1 MASVDEKVV
10 KLSMDDADL
19 DKGTKRA
26 INDLDALK
34 KALEFKDAE
43 RGLEAVTQAAAR
55 VDMSPLSNGIANV
68 SNQFNLLNTIASSA
82 IFNVTNKAIDAGER
96 LVKSLSVDQISA
108 GWGKFADKTSAV
120 QTIMASTSNQF
131 TDTGEQMEYVE
142 NQLEKLNWFTDE
154 TSYRFLDMVSN
165 IGKFTASNIA
175 LDKSVDSMQGI
186 AAWAARSGA
195 GVQGASRAMYNLS
208 QSMAMGAVRLQ
219 DWMSIENANMATY
232 EFKET
237 ALETAVEL
245 GVLTKAAD
253 GLYST
258 LDGTTTTIEGFR
270 ESLQKGWF
278 TADVLVNTLDKYG
291 SFASELNKLYEEL
304 DGNVPTTTLLKYIDD
319 FVDGSLNMQQ
329 AMTATGM
336 SAEELG
342 GWLEKLGAEQ
352 YKLGRESFKAAQ
364 ETKTFQE
371 AIDYVKESV
380 SSGWMRTF
388 EYLFG
393 NYEEAKEF
401 FSNMSEWL
409 YDIFVASGDA
419 RNGLLMLWKDEG
431 GRDQFIQS
439 LYQIMDNIST
449 FVGMIKDAWNSV
461 FPEKTID
468 DIWAISN
475 GFSKFVNTL
484 TPTKETVES
493 VKNALSGLFSI
504 LKVLKDIIDGVW
516 AATEPLRDS
525 LNRLAGSLVWVLG
538 QFGRKIFNKTGTIT
552 DSKALNDLYSII
564 NKISTL
570 IGDNLVNA
578 FNILYTGAIITGRI
592 ISKIVDILKNG
603 ELSVSQSVSAIS
615 IVFGQLINGLTGGL
629 LETSGYTGIINNSLS
644 ILSNT
649 IQHFTGF
656 LGNFLSALTGA
667 EGDTKQIVSTISK
680 VLGSLAKG
688 VSNIFASITIDDVKT
703 VAVIGSLI
711 YLTTSLGTLFKSL
724 SFISKK
730 FFSLTERL
738 KKTTSLDS
746 FITQLNAALDKTA
759 LLQIGISVTLLVNA
773 LSKIAAMDVDKLA
786 ISVAALTGISA
797 GLLIVMKQM
806 GTASK
811 DVKPGNIFKMGVA
824 MSTLGAAFIVVSQAM
839 SVIGKMDVGSVL
851 LSLGTMT
858 AIMLGVE
865 KFSMM
870 LDGVKVGKLTVVSAS
885 LSLLAVGLTAMMVP
899 IGILSRIEFSSLLL
913 GLLGLAGMLAEIV
926 AFSKIIEKINV
937 GSFAGASASLILLS
951 TAVLNISIAL
961 ASLSTIG
968 FSDMLVGLT
977 GLTGILGGLSLTA
990 LAISKIDK
998 ASILSAAA
1006 SLLVLSASV
1015 SIIGGV
1021 ISALSKIDFSSL
1033 MGSMA
1038 ALLSMTLGLTGILEL
1053 LKLITTGMGVGQ
1065 IASISIALIT
1075 LSGSMITLAM
1085 GLKLMEG
1092 VSWTTMGQGLT
1103 AFGTGLAILLA
1114 AGAIAQ
1120 YTAIGAGIGIIVAAL
1135 VGLSSIMLI
1144 AAGSIAIIV
1153 NSIKTLSDTI
1163 VALIAAAAMFGDELP
1178 NLVQTGID
1186 ALKVGF
1192 KGILSIVYESVP
1204 EMTLAITA
1212 VIAAVN
1218 AAILAAKSSTV
1229 LAIVAIGLAI
1239 LEALKQF
1246 GGPIMDA
1253 LTHVVNMMTEKLPE
1267 LMLAIGDFIE
1277 QLFAG
1282 IGILVT
1288 KAIYGLFEG
1297 VLNLIPFFGQKLSA
1311 DLHNESERVGEAYL
1325 DGFTKT
1331 VEDGQDEARNAG
1343 ASVGSAA
1350 VNGLTSKD
1358 GIDSNSPSK
1367 KTQEAGKNFNDGFT
1381 ETIKEGQE
1389 DASKAGSDLGVK
1401 AADSTE
1407 DGVKQGLENNKES
1420 TKNDIRSWFNDVV
1433 GDLDLGVDIP
1443 VNIRLFGGSGTSK
1456 SDWQVFEDAVTKYGD
1471 DAFSELSKMDEQGKL
1486 TSGLI
1491 SRALRSGYIS
1501 KRQADELAKSIRMEI
1516 AENQKDKYQQ
1526 TGEEIGNYVGSGLAS
1541 SKAPAAAAR
1550 SQAQNVGEAFT
1561 DEIKK
1566 LDLAD
1571 RTANSLLSLWKA
1583 QNPNATEA
1591 EQAAKEM
1598 ELVAGQVVTQSER
1611 ARYAQLSYTETLQ
1624 KMGEA
1629 ATETQEAYIKMID
1642 EQTKLIELQNKLNES
1657 QMQSGE
1663 QTREAF
1669 LKMSDILHDYY
1680 YAKDGGRST
1689 AEFLKSLGFT
1699 DREITEAAAKEAGY
1713 AIPKMVEETKEAT
1726 VLATQTAGEQTVQ
1739 LYANSVTTNLE
1750 ALTPTFTNFG
1760 NTYATSLGTGMTE
1773 KSDAVAI
1780 AAVETVGAAQ
1790 NEAGSDKVIEEWT
1803 DIGYQFMTGMIAGI
1817 VKGSPEVEAAIKS
1830 AVSAAIAAAKAVAG
1844 VASPSKETMW
1854 QASMWMAGYIK
1865 GIDDNQSV
1873 LENALVS
1880 PVKTAISNASSAL
1893 NGSDF
1898 VDGFSKSIVGGV
1910 NESAGMLQ
1918 HKVQSLLT
1926 TTTNEID
1933 AFVRSN
1939 NIAPMISDML
1949 GIDDETMHVNVVLDL
1964 DDSSLYGL
1972 NALSSIQATAS
1983 ANQNGSRSY
1992 TDNLAQSIQ
2001 ETNRRMSDLEQRFN
2015 QKISSGGESDSSSE
2029 SSVQNFNLTQNNY
2042 SPKALSRVDIY
2053 RDTQKLVNQVS
2064 EKLATRSKR

>member
-1 MASVDEKVV
+1 MPSVDEKVV

-26 INDLDALK
+26 LNDLDALK
-34 KALEFKDAE
+34 KALEFKDTE
-43 RGLEAVTQAAAR
+43 RGLEGVTQAAAR
-55 VDMSPLSNGIANV
+55 VDMNPLSNGIANV
-68 SNQFNLLNTIASSA
+68 SNQFNLLNTIATSA

-96 LVKSLSVDQISA
+96 LIKSLSVDQISA

-131 TDTGEQMEYVE
+131 TDTGKQMEYVE
-142 NQLEKLNWFTDE
+142 DQLEKLNWFTDE

-245 GVLTKAAD
+245 GVLTKSAD

-319 FVDGSLNMQQ
+319 FVDGSLDMQQ

-342 GWLEKLGAEQ
+342 SWLEKLGSQQ

-431 GRDQFIQS
+431 GRDQFIQG
-439 LYQIMDNIST
+439 LYQLMDNIST

-461 FPEKTID
+461 FPEKTVD
-468 DIWAISN
+468 DIWAISD
-475 GFSKFVNTL
+475 GFSKFVNIL

-493 VKNALSGLFSI
+493 VKNTLSGLFSI
-504 LKVLKDIIDGVW
+504 LKALKDIIGGVW
-516 AATEPLRDS
+516 TATEPLRDG

-538 QFGRKIFNKTGTIT
+538 QFGREIFNKTGTIT

-578 FNILYTGAIITGRI
+578 FNILYTGAVITGRV

-615 IVFGQLINGLTGGL
+615 MVFDQLINGLTGRL
-629 LETSGYTGIINNSLS
+629 LETSGYTRIINNSLS

-649 IQHFTGF
+649 IQHFIGF

-724 SFISKK
+724 SFISNK

-759 LLQIGISVTLLVNA
+759 LLQIGVSITLLVNA
-773 LSKIAAMDVDKLA
+773 LSKIASMDIDKLA
-786 ISVAALTGISA
+786 ISVAALTGLSA
-797 GLLIVMKQM
+797 GLLVVMKQM

-824 MSTLGAAFIVVSQAM
+824 MSTLGAAFVIISEAM
-839 SVIGKMDVGSVL
+839 SIIGKMDAGSVL

-858 AIMLGVE
+858 AIMLGIE
-865 KFSMM
+865 KFSVM
-870 LDGVKVGKLTVVSAS
+870 LNGVKVGKLTVVSAS

-899 IGILSRIEFSSLLL
+899 IGILSRIEFSSLLF

-937 GSFAGASASLILLS
+937 GAFAGASASLILLS
-951 TAVLNISIAL
+951 TAVLNMSIAL

-990 LAISKIDK
+990 FAISKIDK
-998 ASILSAAA
+998 TSLLSAAA
-1006 SLLVLSASV
+1006 SLLLLSTSI

-1021 ISALSKIDFSSL
+1021 VSSLSKIDFSSL
-1033 MGSMA
+1033 MGSIA
-1038 ALLSMTLGLTGILEL
+1038 GLLSMTLGLTGILEL

-1092 VSWTTMGQGLT
+1092 VSWTTIGQGLT
-1103 AFGTGLAILLA
+1103 AFGAGLAILLA

-1204 EMTLAITA
+1204 EMILAITA

-1229 LAIVAIGLAI
+1229 LAVVTIGLAI

-1253 LTHVVNMMTEKLPE
+1253 LTYVVNMMIEKLPG

-1297 VLNLIPFFGQKLSA
+1297 VLNLIPFFGQKLAA

-1350 VNGLTSKD
+1350 VDGLTSKD

-1381 ETIKEGQE
+1381 ETIKDGQE
-1389 DASKAGSDLGVK
+1389 DASKAGSNLGIK

-1443 VNIRLFGGSGTSK
+1443 VNVRLFGGSGTSK
-1456 SDWQVFEDAVTKYGD
+1456 SDWQVFEDAITKYGD

-1486 TSGLI
+1486 TSGFI

-1526 TGEEIGNYVGSGLAS
+1526 TGEDIGGYVGSGLAS

-1550 SQAQNVGEAFT
+1550 SQAQNIGDAFT

-1571 RTANSLLSLWKA
+1571 KTANSLLSLWKA

-1591 EQAAKEM
+1591 ETAAKEM
-1598 ELVAGQVVTQSER
+1598 ELVAGQIVTQSQR
-1611 ARYAQLSYTETLQ
+1611 AQIAQKQYTETLQ
-1624 KMGEA
+1624 AMGEA
-1629 ATETQEAYIKMID
+1629 ASETQEAYIKMID
-1642 EQTKLIELQNKLNES
+1642 EQTKLIELQNKLNEA
-1657 QMQSGE
+1657 QMQGGE
-1663 QTREAF
+1663 QTTEAF
-1669 LKMSDILHDYY
+1669 QRMSDVLHDYY

-1713 AIPKMVEETKEAT
+1713 AIPRMVEETKEAT
-1726 VLATQTAGEQTVQ
+1726 VMATQAAGQQTVQ
-1739 LYANSVTTNLE
+1739 LYAESVTTNLE
-1750 ALTPTFTNFG
+1750 SLTPTFTGFG
-1760 NTYATSLGTGMTE
+1760 NTYATSLGNGMVE
-1773 KSDAVAI
+1773 KTADVGN
-1780 AAVETVGAAQ
+1780 AAVQTVNDARS
-1790 NEAGSDKVIEEWT
+1790 EAGSDEVIAEWT
-1803 DIGYQFMTGMIAGI
+1803 NVGYQFMTGMIAGI
-1817 VKGSPEVEAAIKS
+1817 VKGSPEVQSAIAQ
-1830 AVSAAIAAAKAVAG
+1830 AVKAAIAAAKRAAR
-1844 VASPSKETMW
+1844 VASPSKETTW
-1854 QASMWMAGYIK
+1854 QAEMWMTGYVK
-1865 GIDDNQSV
+1865 GIEENSKSV
-1873 LENALVS
+1873 ERALVKPIDS
-1880 PVKTAISNASSAL
+1880 ALSNAGSSFDDSA
-1893 NGSDF
+1893 F
-1898 VDGFSKSIVGGV
+1898 AKGFSKSIIGGV
-1910 NESAGMLQ
+1910 NESAGML
-1918 HKVQSLLT
+1918 KQSVRSLINT
-1926 TTTNEID
+1926 TADEMD
-1933 AFVRSN
+1933 AFRNVKPEGPDLSN
-1939 NIAPMISDML
+1939 LL
-1949 GIDDETMHVNVVLDL
+1949 GIGDDVIHVSVVVDL

-1972 NALSSIQATAS
+1972 QAAVSEKVTAVTNQNRSDYQATHAVQIG
-1983 ANQNGSRSY
+1983 A
-1992 TDNLAQSIQ
+1992 
-2001 ETNRRMSDLEQRFN
+2001 RMSAIQQRMN
-2015 QKISSGGESDSSSE
+2015 PKNSSGDISGFESE
-2029 SSVQNFNLTQNNY
+2029 KVVQNINFTQNNT
-2042 SPKALSRVDIY
+2042 SPKALSRLEIR
-2053 RDTQKLVNQVS
+2053 RDTERLVNTVAN
-2064 EKLATRSKR
+2064 KLRPNPKPSRFS

>member
-96 LVKSLSVDQISA
+96 LIKSLSVDQISA

-131 TDTGEQMEYVE
+131 TDTGKQMEYVE

-245 GVLTKAAD
+245 GVLTKSAD

-388 EYLFG
+388 EHLFG

-419 RNGLLMLWKDEG
+419 RNGLLMLWKDDG
-431 GRDQFIQS
+431 GRDKFIEG
-439 LYQIMDNIST
+439 LYQVMDNIST
-449 FVGMIKDAWNSV
+449 LMDTIRSAWQDV
-461 FPEKTID
+461 FPPATVDNLMDLTDGFRRLID
-468 DIWAISN
+468 I
-475 GFSKFVNTL
+475 L
-484 TPTKETVES
+484 TPTEDTLTTIGNLVRMLATGISTLKRIVS
-493 VKNALSGLFSI
+493 NFARGLYPY
-504 LKVLKDIIDGVW
+504 LEL
-516 AATEPLRDS
+516 
-525 LNRLAGSLVWVLG
+525 LNRLAGIAMNVVSAMAEFSTRLMNLLFPTSKLDAFGDSLQRSSNFVTNVLNG
-538 QFGRKIFNKTGTIT
+538 GL
-552 DSKALNDLYSII
+552 DAL
-564 NKISTL
+564 
-570 IGDNLVNA
+570 
-578 FNILYTGAIITGRI
+578 
-592 ISKIVDILKNG
+592 VDILAALFHAVDVFFTYVEQNG
-603 ELSVSQSVSAIS
+603 GGVAG
-615 IVFGQLINGLTGGL
+615 VFKALVLAGNDLVENLFNMETVKAMVGGLFGGLGTLFGGL
-629 LETSGYTGIINNSLS
+629 LEAIREFVGGVMGLDLSEDGGVKGWLAGISKSLEDTNITGKLSAIVVGIGNVIGALLQFVADLIGVDADIRGIIDDLVKDVTSIFDWIVEQLSHITLEDVKNVALVVLLGEIVFAMKSLLLSLKTGVGELTKVFKQVRGLLDNLGDGS
-644 ILSNT
+644 ITSQLEGVFSKTKWLQIALAIGILVSGLLQLSR
-649 IQHFTGF
+649 IPKDELYQGVI
-656 LGNFLSALTGA
+656 A
-667 EGDTKQIVSTISK
+667 IVA
-680 VLGSLAKG
+680 VLGSVMIALKIVENITKNSKG
-688 VSNIFASITIDDVKT
+688 GKTIDDFVKLMT
-703 VAVIGSLI
+703 GFGIAVGLIGIAVSKLASVPDPTMLGAAVLAIDIIMGSLVI
-711 YLTTSLGTLFKSL
+711 FAKAMEKVDTA
-724 SFISKK
+724 K
-730 FFSLTERL
+730 FAGIAGS
-738 KKTTSLDS
+738 
-746 FITQLNAALDKTA
+746 TA
-759 LLQIGISVTLLVNA
+759 LLALGITTLIPAVLIFAN
-773 LSKIAAMDVDKLA
+773 IPFQKLA
-786 ISVAALTGISA
+786 QGVSGVAALMLA
-797 GLLIVMKQM
+797 
-806 GTASK
+806 
-811 DVKPGNIFKMGVA
+811 F
-824 MSTLGAAFIVVSQAM
+824 GAF
-839 SVIGKMDVGSVL
+839 
-851 LSLGTMT
+851 
-858 AIMLGVE
+858 
-865 KFSMM
+865 
-870 LDGVKVGKLTVVSAS
+870 GKLIQNANWA
-885 LSLLAVGLTAMMVP
+885 SLLAIVPVMMSFSAALLVIDAVLAGMMGMVMLNSDAFETAAEKLVHLIAIFGAANALLAGVTGLTDA
-899 IGILSRIEFSSLLL
+899 SSLLAL
-913 GLLGLAGMLAEIV
+913 SVQLIAFAAAISILADSLKTIGEMDPAQFQQGAI
-926 AFSKIIEKINV
+926 AIGV
-937 GSFAGASASLILLS
+937 GIAAITGAMATLILLAS
-951 TAVLNISIAL
+951 KAAPAIPVFV
-961 ASLSTIG
+961 SLS
-968 FSDMLVGLT
+968 
-977 GLTGILGGLSLTA
+977 
-990 LAISKIDK
+990 
-998 ASILSAAA
+998 
-1006 SLLVLSASV
+1006 
-1015 SIIGGV
+1015 
-1021 ISALSKIDFSSL
+1021 
-1033 MGSMA
+1033 A
-1038 ALLSMTLGLTGILEL
+1038 ALLS
-1053 LKLITTGMGVGQ
+1053 VAAV
-1065 IASISIALIT
+1065 IAS
-1075 LSGSMITLAM
+1075 
-1085 GLKLMEG
+1085 
-1092 VSWTTMGQGLT
+1092 V
-1103 AFGTGLAILLA
+1103 GLAA
-1114 AGAIAQ
+1114 
-1120 YTAIGAGIGIIVAAL
+1120 AGIGVGIDLIVGGFRKLIEIGQEFGDKLPEYVNKAMDGITVAIFRILEVIALAKSSMYIAAL
-1135 VGLSSIMLI
+1135 ALFGAILD
-1144 AAGSIAIIV
+1144 AAVVLVPDIV
-1153 NSIKTLSDTI
+1153 DG
-1163 VALIAAAAMFGDELP
+1163 V
-1178 NLVQTGID
+1178 
-1186 ALKVGF
+1186 
-1192 KGILSIVYESVP
+1192 
-1204 EMTLAITA
+1204 MTLALE
-1212 VIAAVN
+1212 VISV
-1218 AAILAAKSSTV
+1218 IGRLAPPLMQALTDLVKGIADNIGPLFDEIDRLLNKIFVHLGISIHNLIKDLGAFV
-1229 LAIVAIGLAI
+1229 LAIISG
-1239 LEALKQF
+1239 K
-1246 GGPIMDA
+1246 
-1253 LTHVVNMMTEKLPE
+1253 
-1267 LMLAIGDFIE
+1267 DFSESIARTFIDE
-1277 QLFAG
+1277 
-1282 IGILVT
+1282 T
-1288 KAIYGLFEG
+1288 
-1297 VLNLIPFFGQKLSA
+1297 GQ
-1311 DLHNESERVGEAYL
+1311 AY
-1325 DGFTKT
+1325 
-1331 VEDGQDEARNAG
+1331 V
-1343 ASVGSAA
+1343 
-1350 VNGLTSKD
+1350 
-1358 GIDSNSPSK
+1358 
-1367 KTQEAGKNFNDGFT
+1367 
-1381 ETIKEGQE
+1381 
-1389 DASKAGSDLGVK
+1389 
-1401 AADSTE
+1401 
-1407 DGVKQGLENNKES
+1407 DGVPVSMEKAQEEINKMMDEHGEESAEHYSES
-1420 TKNDIRSWFNDVV
+1420 TKKTLEEEMPAVGETAVTELANAANNNLDIAETAGNAV
-1433 GDLDLGVDIP
+1433 G
-1443 VNIRLFGGSGTSK
+1443 NAFGSGTANALSNWK
-1456 SDWQVFEDAVTKYGD
+1456 DYINSEGLLNLSFSTTSNTKKD
-1471 DAFSELSKMDEQGKL
+1471 DAYVSPGIKKTLERRKQWEEDQKKKSYDTGY
-1486 TSGLI
+1486 TIGDATGSG
-1491 SRALRSGYIS
+1491 
-1501 KRQADELAKSIRMEI
+1501 
-1516 AENQKDKYQQ
+1516 
-1526 TGEEIGNYVGSGLAS
+1526 IGDGLAS

-1550 SQAQNVGEAFT
+1550 SQAQNIGEAFT

-1583 QNPNATEA
+1583 QNPNASEA

-1790 NEAGSDKVIEEWT
+1790 NEAGSDKVIGEWT
-1803 DIGYQFMTGMIAGI
+1803 DIGYQFMTGMVAGI
-1817 VKGSPEVEAAIKS
+1817 VKGSPEVKAAIQS

-1854 QASMWMAGYIK
+1854 QASMWMAGYVK
-1865 GIDDNQSV
+1865 GISDNQSA

-1933 AFVRSN
+1933 AFARSN
-1939 NIAPMISDML
+1939 NVAPMISDML
-1949 GIDDETMHVNVVLDL
+1949 GIDDETMHINVVLDL

-2001 ETNRRMSDLEQRFN
+2001 ETNRRMSYLEQRFN

-2029 SSVQNFNLTQNNY
+2029 SPVQNFNLTQNNY

-2064 EKLATRSKR
+2064 EKLTTRSKH